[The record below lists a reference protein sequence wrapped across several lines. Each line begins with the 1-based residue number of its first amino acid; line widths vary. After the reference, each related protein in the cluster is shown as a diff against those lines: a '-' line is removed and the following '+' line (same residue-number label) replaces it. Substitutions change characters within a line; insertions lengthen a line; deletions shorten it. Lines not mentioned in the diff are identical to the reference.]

1 MQSEQSKECSVFS
14 YHKIGANNNHTVLY
28 PNAITSQSYDVIQNR
43 YDNNQSLSQSIGY
56 NCVKFIS
63 FYSIVKMHRLLQLQS
78 KRNISIKIC
87 CRMRFVEYRMV
98 NSHEK
103 NNDHNHF

>member
-14 YHKIGANNNHTVLY
+14 YHKIGANNNHTVSY

-43 YDNNQSLSQSIGY
+43 YDNNRSLSQSIGY
-56 NCVKFIS
+56 SCVKFIS
-63 FYSIVKMHRLLQLQS
+63 FYSIVKMDRLLQLQS

-87 CRMRFVEYRMV
+87 CRMRLL
-98 NSHEK
+98 SIAW
-103 NNDHNHF
+103 

>member
-14 YHKIGANNNHTVLY
+14 YHKIGANNNHIVSY
-28 PNAITSQSYDVIQNR
+28 PNEITSQSYDVIQNR

-56 NCVKFIS
+56 ICVKFIS
-63 FYSIVKMHRLLQLQS
+63 FYSIVKMDKLLQLQS

-87 CRMRFVEYRMV
+87 CRMRLL
-98 NSHEK
+98 SIAW
-103 NNDHNHF
+103 